1 MSDSLNQDEINA
13 LLETFKAT
21 GGQESSKTTDK
32 QIRVYDFARPDKF
45 SKDHLRS
52 LDSIHSKHGASFA
65 AAMAASLRVQ
75 TRADLLAVDQ
85 LTYREYCASVPESTL
100 FVEVDLKP
108 LTAAAIFEFN
118 PLLVSLWVDLLAGGS
133 GGAGS
138 GATGISDIDKAIVK
152 PMVELALR
160 QYTEAWACAL
170 EIEPAIV
177 SMSTESSMR
186 QILLPSEAV
195 LVCGYEVSLGE
206 TVSMMSICLPA
217 SAIEPVLP
225 ALMMGRT
232 LNVPRGHEFADPALM
247 KTFESISLECKAVLG
262 RTSLTLGELADLEV
276 GDLIRL
282 PVNEQSSAELWV
294 GNVAAFA
301 GKPGI
306 SGRKMAIKV
315 AEPLDRTMLD

>member
-1 MSDSLNQDEINA
+1 MSDALNQDEINA

-32 QIRVYDFARPDKF
+32 QIRVYDFTRPDKF

-133 GGAGS
+133 GGIGS

-170 EIEPAIV
+170 ELEPAIV

-247 KTFESISLECKAVLG
+247 KTFESISLECRAVLG

-276 GDLIRL
+276 GDLIKL
-282 PVNEQSSAELWV
+282 PVNEHSSAELWV